1 MLRSFLQLA
10 GLLLALIGLRPVAAQ
25 PATPTLPPDQTTA
38 YRSAVVYAGPGD
50 TYLQVAVLRSG
61 SVVTIVERNAI
72 GNWLH
77 VQQADRNGFARLDG
91 WVMTGYLSL
100 SPGLRF
106 SAVPVN
112 TDLPDADLSTLR
124 SRSLAQLYAV
134 PVVSPVD
141 EKLRAVY
148 ERGQTLGIRRQSITK
163 IGDSLTFNPMYL
175 EPFSR
180 PDNDLG
186 PYDYL
191 RDALDFFGAS
201 VSSSVAAKMGLAT
214 YTILDPM
221 WADKALCQPGE
232 TPLACEYRRK
242 MPGIVFI
249 LFGPN
254 DVLHTD
260 REKYTAQLQR
270 VVEDTL
276 QRGIIPVLSTFSA
289 DPQGEYWWQAVE
301 LNLAIV
307 EVADQYDVPLIN
319 LWAAARPLP
328 AYGLDADHVHMK
340 NSGFVYLKFSTGH
353 ESWYGT
359 SLRNLLSLVMLDRIY
374 HTIVRESEQ

>member
-1 MLRSFLQLA
+1 MPRSFIRLVA
-10 GLLLALIGLRPVAAQ
+10 LLLALGGLRPLAAQ
-25 PATPTLPPDQTTA
+25 DAIPTLPPNQTAA

-50 TYLQVAVLRSG
+50 TFRQLAVLRSG
-61 SVVTIVERNAI
+61 SIVTIVERNAI

-77 VQQADRNGFARLDG
+77 IQQTDRNGFAQLDG
-91 WVMTGYLSL
+91 WVLTGYLSL

-112 TDLPDADLSTLR
+112 ADLPDADPTTVR
-124 SRSLAQLYAV
+124 SRSLAQLYAA
-134 PVVSPVD
+134 PVISAVD
-141 EKLRAVY
+141 DKLRAVY
-148 ERGQTLGIRRQSITK
+148 ELGQTLGIRRQSITK

-175 EPFSR
+175 EVFNR
-180 PDNDLG
+180 PDSDLG

-191 RDALDFFGAS
+191 KDTLDFFGPS
-201 VSSSVAAKMGLAT
+201 VSSSAAAKMGLAT

-221 WADKALCQPGE
+221 WADKALCQPNE
-232 TPLACEYRRK
+232 TPLSCEYRRK
-242 MPGIVFI
+242 MPSVAFI
-249 LFGPN
+249 LFGSN

-260 REKYTAQLQR
+260 REKYTAQLGR

-276 QRGIIPVLSTFSA
+276 RRGIIPVLSTFSA
-289 DPQGEYWWQAVE
+289 DPDGEFWWQAVE

-319 LWAAARPLP
+319 LWAAARLLP
-328 AYGLDADHVHMK
+328 DYGLDVDHVHMK

-353 ESWYGT
+353 ETWYGT

-374 HTIVRESEQ
+374 HTIIRESEA

>member
-1 MLRSFLQLA
+1 MPRLFIHFA
-10 GLLLALIGLRPVAAQ
+10 VLLLALGVVRPVVAQ
-25 PATPTLPPDQTTA
+25 DATPTMSPTQTYS
-38 YRSAVVYAGPGD
+38 YRTAVVYAGPGD
-50 TYLQVAVLRSG
+50 TYQQLGVMRAGSAVM
-61 SVVTIVERNAI
+61 IVERNAI

-77 VQQADRNGFARLDG
+77 VQQTDRNGFPRLDG
-91 WVMTGYLSL
+91 WVMTGYLTL
-100 SPGLRF
+100 AAALHF
-106 SAVPVN
+106 STVPVN
-112 TDLPDADLSTLR
+112 TTLPDADISTVR
-124 SRSLAQLYAV
+124 SKALAQLYAV
-134 PVVSPVD
+134 PVISPVAD
-141 EKLRAVY
+141 RLRAVY
-148 ERGQTLGIRRQSITK
+148 ELGQTLGIRRQSITK

-191 RDALDFFGAS
+191 EDTLEFFGAS

-221 WADKALCQPGE
+221 WADKSLCLPNE
-232 TPLACEYRRK
+232 TPLSCEYRRK
-242 MPGIVFI
+242 MPSVAFI

-260 REKYTAQLQR
+260 RDKYTAQLQR
-270 VVEDTL
+270 VVDDSL
-276 QRGIIPVLSTFSA
+276 KRGVIPVLSTFSA
-289 DPQGEYWWQAVE
+289 DPEGEYWWQAVE

-307 EVADQYDVPLIN
+307 EVADQYQVPLIN

-328 AYGLDADHVHMK
+328 EFGLDVDHVHMK

-359 SLRNLLSLVMLDRIY
+359 SLRNLLSLAMLDRIY
-374 HTIVRESEQ
+374 HGVILEAES